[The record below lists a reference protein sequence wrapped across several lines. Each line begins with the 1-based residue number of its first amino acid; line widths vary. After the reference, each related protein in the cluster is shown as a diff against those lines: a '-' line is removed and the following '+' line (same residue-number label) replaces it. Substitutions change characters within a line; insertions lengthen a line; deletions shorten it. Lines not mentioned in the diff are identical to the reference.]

1 MKNTKQP
8 KQKKQSKEK
17 ETKPK
22 ETVPEMPFDEFMQRI
37 IRVSHSELKVKKV

>member
-8 KQKKQSKEK
+8 QQKNQSKEK

-37 IRVSHSELKVKKV
+37 MRVSHQEVKIKKA